1 MFVELDH
8 VQRNLTD
15 NVFQI
20 QSIGI
25 IPWEEFW
32 FVSLWVW
39 QIEGFGF
46 VLSLNYPKL
55 LLNST

>member
-1 MFVELDH
+1 MELDH
-8 VQRNLTD
+8 VQRNLMD

-32 FVSLWVW
+32 FVSFWVW

-46 VLSLNYPKL
+46 MLSLNFPKL
-55 LLNST
+55 LLN